1 MRSLFYKSELSSL
14 IIHLRKY
21 LYKWRFIF
29 VLLVVIAGAI
39 SEFTSIFAI
48 ATFLNI
54 LSGSQEIISEL
65 GLLNKLN
72 NRVESESLLIFSTL
86 FLAATVT
93 ISSAIRLY
101 SLKISNL
108 FAANIGTQ
116 ISNKY
121 FKSFIKQ
128 KFDSFLLTSESELVN
143 NIANYADSVVIVIN
157 LFLQLI

>member
-1 MRSLFYKSELSSL
+1 MQSLFYKFELSSL

-21 LYKWRFIF
+21 LYKWRFIY

-54 LSGSQEIISEL
+54 LSGSQETLSEL

-72 NRVESESLLIFSTL
+72 NRIDPESLLVFSTL

-121 FKSFIKQ
+121 FESFIKG
-128 KFDSFLLTSESELVN
+128 KIPIFNRS
-143 NIANYADSVVIVIN
+143 
-157 LFLQLI
+157 